1 VTTIAGDTTD
11 IKKGLDSNIGYH
23 NSTNPFAA
31 KFSNPWGICVDDTGN
46 VYVADTYN
54 NVIRKIWV
62 SGGVTTYAGSDSG
75 FAGFVNGPN
84 AKAEF
89 YLPLSLA
96 IDKSGN
102 IYVADN
108 GNNSIREISVSGV
121 VTTVAGTGPTDST
134 GSYID
139 GPIDSAA
146 FYDIYGIT
154 LGKAGD
160 IYVSQFGSNVNAIR
174 RIYNGRVTTY
184 AGFDTAGMDTDVLS
198 ESQVPVGYRNGK
210 NGAVKGD
217 TLITGVLFNGPTGL
231 AFDTSGNL
239 MIADEYN
246 NAIRKFKASDSVV
259 STFAGKDTVST
270 FGFLNGVDSLA
281 QFFNPMGLV
290 ADKKGNFFVAD
301 LGNNVIRAISTKPN
315 FTGVP
320 SITKPGYKLSVY
332 PNPCT
337 DRLNI
342 VSSFNGNAMLLDIT
356 GRVVWTSS
364 NFVSPYTLSTS
375 GISPG
380 MYFLRIT
387 SESAT
392 EISKVEVTR

>member
-1 VTTIAGDTTD
+1 MYRTKSVIFIFLCFIGISGYSQTQYYVSTLAGDSTGLAQGFDSNAGYRNGVSTQALFNNPTGLAIDTAGQYVYVADTRNNIIRKVAIPSGYVTTIAGDTTD

-270 FGFLNGVDSLA
+270 FGF
-281 QFFNPMGLV
+281 
-290 ADKKGNFFVAD
+290 
-301 LGNNVIRAISTKPN
+301 
-315 FTGVP
+315 
-320 SITKPGYKLSVY
+320 
-332 PNPCT
+332 
-337 DRLNI
+337 
-342 VSSFNGNAMLLDIT
+342 
-356 GRVVWTSS
+356 
-364 NFVSPYTLSTS
+364 
-375 GISPG
+375 
-380 MYFLRIT
+380 
-387 SESAT
+387 
-392 EISKVEVTR
+392 SKRC